1 MADIKNINFGGIVPD
16 KRMTAVDGKAVEIKR
31 TYKVVNGAGV
41 IIWDIGNTPE
51 PPAVNEF
58 ILLYQTAKYN
68 GQYYAVAPKIEESAT
83 SHKGVIE
90 WGDGKSDTY
99 SSDTRYMHYYDSAG
113 TYTVKIYAP
122 IENIINAPTGYKY
135 LFSNVQA
142 VIFPDS
148 LISIGAY
155 AFANNPIKSDI
166 DFNNVETISAYA
178 FSGDSAV
185 YGDTISELYGKEV
198 VKIMDSAFYKKRY
211 LTKIDFPKV
220 EHISN
225 SSFSYCTKLTDVN
238 IPSVKWIASYAFQNC
253 TSLESIEIPDTIEEI
268 SYNNGLATNAFEG
281 CSNLKSIIINKPLNS
296 VAGAPWGATNAQVL
310 WRG

>member
-1 MADIKNINFGGIVPD
+1 M
-16 KRMTAVDGKAVEIKR
+16 
-31 TYKVVNGAGV
+31 
-41 IIWDIGNTPE
+41 
-51 PPAVNEF
+51 
-58 ILLYQTAKYN
+58 
-68 GQYYAVAPKIEESAT
+68 
-83 SHKGVIE
+83 
-90 WGDGKSDTY
+90 
-99 SSDTRYMHYYDSAG
+99 
-113 TYTVKIYAP
+113 
-122 IENIINAPTGYKY
+122 
-135 LFSNVQA
+135 
-142 VIFPDS
+142 
-148 LISIGAY
+148 ISIGAY

-238 IPSVKWIASYAFQNC
+238 IPSVRWIAGYAFQNC

-268 SYNNGLATNAFEG
+268 AYNDGIHVNAFEG